1 MVLQYSMIRAQGV
14 LNYIIVSR
22 VLSLAPFPI
31 FEFEDFHGALS
42 ISSPSK
48 FICCETNH
56 DELEGCSNRYHH
68 ADWLQQRLIPTLAH
82 AQFANS
88 EVIYEVKESHIACML
103 TLL

>member
-31 FEFEDFHGALS
+31 FKFEDFHGALS

-48 FICCETNH
+48 FYLLY
-56 DELEGCSNRYHH
+56 DES
-68 ADWLQQRLIPTLAH
+68 
-82 AQFANS
+82 
-88 EVIYEVKESHIACML
+88 
-103 TLL
+103 